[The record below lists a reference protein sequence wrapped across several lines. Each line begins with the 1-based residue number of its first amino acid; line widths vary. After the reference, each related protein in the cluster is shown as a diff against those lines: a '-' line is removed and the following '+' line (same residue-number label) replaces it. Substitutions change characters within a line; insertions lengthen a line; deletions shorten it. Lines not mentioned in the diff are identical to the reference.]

1 MYIGLMQDSIIKIV
15 QLKTR
20 DRIVLPREVL
30 KQLNIKEGDYIAFI
44 RDPPGVRIRKVIFEI
59 KEE

>member
-1 MYIGLMQDSIIKIV
+1 MQIQNGNIIKIV

-30 KQLNIKEGDYIAFI
+30 KQLKLKEGDYIAFI
-44 RDPPGVRIRKVIFEI
+44 RDPPGVRIRKAVFEI
-59 KEE
+59 REEE